1 MERLETIAVRYII
14 VFLSKTQMINFM
26 NNLH

>member
-14 VFLSKTQMINFM
+14 VFLRKTQMINIM
-26 NNLH
+26 SNLH